1 VTLAHALPARAAEAV
16 PGAVAFDDGAT
27 VRTYAALAGDAA
39 RLATALRASG
49 VATGDR
55 VGVALDG
62 GYEVLVALFGILAA
76 GAAYVP
82 LGARAA
88 PGRLAA
94 IAADA
99 ELAALVDGRGP
110 GASAP
115 APEVRHG
122 ARGAAL
128 LDPDAARAMSW
139 AEVAECDASGAGPGP
154 RETDL
159 AYILYTS
166 GSTGRPKGVAHD
178 HASLAAFVA
187 WAVGAVVT
195 DASDRVAAA
204 TAITFDISL
213 LELVVPA
220 ARGAT
225 TVGIPRH
232 VTIFPGALTKALDAA
247 APTVLQ
253 LVPSLWRSVMDEPEA
268 LRSVRV
274 AVVTGE
280 RMAPRD
286 WRALRA
292 ALPDARVLNVYGSTE
307 VNDCACF
314 ELPESWPEDAGDVPI
329 GTAVSGVTLE
339 LDARADGAG
348 DTGELLVASP
358 MLMRGYWNLPEETS
372 RRIVTLPG
380 ARRAY
385 RTGDQVRRAPDGA
398 LRVEGRIDRA
408 VKLGG
413 EWVDLDE
420 VEAVAARHPN
430 VVEAVAVVNEAA
442 ERAAVRL
449 VAVASG
455 DIDGPA
461 LQRWCGPRLPRP
473 ARPQVVELVEALPR
487 TAHGKPDR
495 ARLVAAGPHDH
506 EEMRR

>member
-1 VTLAHALPARAAEAV
+1 VTLAHALPAQAADAA
-16 PGAVAFDDGAT
+16 PAAVAFEDGTAA
-27 VRTYAALAGDAA
+27 RTYGELADDAA
-39 RLATALRASG
+39 RLATALRTSG
-49 VATGDR
+49 VAAGDR
-55 VGVALDG
+55 IGVALDG

-76 GAAYVP
+76 GAVYVP
-82 LGARAA
+82 LGANTV
-88 PGRLAA
+88 PERLAA
-94 IAADA
+94 IAEDA

-110 GASAP
+110 AASAP
-115 APEVRHG
+115 VVRHG
-122 ARGAAL
+122 ARGSGL
-128 LDPDAARAMSW
+128 LDPGAARAMPW
-139 AEVAECDASGAGPGP
+139 DDVAACDAGGAGPGP

-187 WAVGAVVT
+187 WAAAAVVT
-195 DASDRVAAA
+195 SASDRVAAA
-204 TAITFDISL
+204 TAVTFDISL

-220 ARGAT
+220 AHGAT
-225 TVGIPRH
+225 TIGIPRG
-232 VTIFPGALTKALDAA
+232 VAIFPGAFTKAIAAA

-253 LVPSLWRSVMDEPEA
+253 LVPSLWRGVVEDPEA
-268 LRSVRV
+268 LRTVRV
-274 AVVTGE
+274 AIVTGE

-292 ALPDARVLNVYGSTE
+292 ALPEARILNVYGSTE

-314 ELPESWPEDAGDVPI
+314 ELPESWPEDAGEVPI
-329 GTAVSGVTLE
+329 GTALPGVTLE
-339 LDARADGAG
+339 LDARGGGAG

-372 RRIVTLPG
+372 RRVVTLPG

-385 RTGDQVRRAPDGA
+385 RTGDLVRRAPDGT
-398 LRVEGRIDRA
+398 LRVEGRLDRSI
-408 VKLGG
+408 KLGG

-420 VEAVAARHPN
+420 VEAVAARHPA
-430 VVEAVAVVNEAA
+430 VVEAVAVVSEAA

-455 DIDGPA
+455 ELDGTA
-461 LQRWCGPRLPRP
+461 LQRWCGTRLPRP

-487 TAHGKPDR
+487 NAHGKPDR
-495 ARLVAAGPHDH
+495 ARLLAAGRSD
-506 EEMRR
+506 